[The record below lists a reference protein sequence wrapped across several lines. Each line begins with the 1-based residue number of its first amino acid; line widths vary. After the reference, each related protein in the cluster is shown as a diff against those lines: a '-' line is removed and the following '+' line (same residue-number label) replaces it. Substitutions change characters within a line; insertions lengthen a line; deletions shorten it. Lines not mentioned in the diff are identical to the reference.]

1 MAPVGERE
9 FHAEFAQRGAVVIK
23 PPLQQ
28 GLIACDE
35 DRFSRQA
42 GQWNAEAREQGGLS
56 DEEFVSQYAEAV
68 PMDILVT
75 HDRQRCPV
83 QLHIGI
89 QRRCDIHGGGHIF
102 TERHA
107 IEFGRALGQ
116 GGQQDGP
123 LGETLGGRNLRLAFQ
138 QEILWNGEDME
149 VLEPLWL
156 REEMA
161 GKIKRMWN
169 KYKED

>member
-1 MAPVGERE
+1 MGEGQQQAGNHLGALLSGDFRCAGFQLPFDEDGQMAPVGERE

-68 PMDILVT
+68 SLDILVT

-89 QRRCDIHGGGHIF
+89 QR
-102 TERHA
+102 
-107 IEFGRALGQ
+107 
-116 GGQQDGP
+116 
-123 LGETLGGRNLRLAFQ
+123 
-138 QEILWNGEDME
+138 
-149 VLEPLWL
+149 
-156 REEMA
+156 
-161 GKIKRMWN
+161 
-169 KYKED
+169 